1 MLISEIFY
9 SVQGEGILT
18 GVPSI
23 FIRTSGC
30 NLRCRWCDTPYA
42 SWKPEGTEFSP
53 DEILEKCRAWPSA
66 RHVVLTGGEP
76 MVAKDILSL
85 IGLLR
90 EAGYHLTIETAGTIP
105 LPEAGCDLAS
115 LSPKLS
121 NSTPLPGEISE
132 GWIARHETIRRNL
145 PVIKTWLEGA
155 KETQLKFVISNEAD
169 LLEAQQLLTE
179 LYHFLSPDH
188 ILLMPEGRTMEE
200 LRVRSAW
207 LVEVCKTHGYRFCH
221 RLHIELFGNTR
232 GT

>member
-42 SWKPEGTEFSP
+42 SWKPEGTAMSTR
-53 DEILEKCRAWPSA
+53 EIMARLPEWPAA

-76 MVAKDILSL
+76 MAAKDIDTL
-85 IGLLR
+85 IRLIR
-90 EAGYHLTIETAGTIP
+90 ESGYHLTIETAGTIP
-105 LPEAGCDLAS
+105 LPDAGCDLAS
-115 LSPKLS
+115 LSPKLG
-121 NSTPLPGEISE
+121 NSTPLPGEISD
-132 GWIARHETIRRNL
+132 GWITRHESTRHHPAVLR
-145 PVIKTWLEGA
+145 TWLAGA
-155 KETQLKFVISNEAD
+155 DESQLKFVISNEAD
-169 LLEAQQLLTE
+169 FAEAQTLLVE
-179 LYHFLSPDH
+179 LNHSLKPDH

-200 LRVRSAW
+200 LRARNAW
-207 LVEVCKTHGYRFCH
+207 LVEVCKAHGYRFCH

>member
-42 SWKPEGTEFSP
+42 SWKPEGTDLSP
-53 DEILEKCRAWPSA
+53 AAILKRMVEWPAA

-76 MVAKDILSL
+76 MVAKEIETL
-85 IGLLR
+85 IRLVR
-90 EAGYHLTIETAGTIP
+90 ESGYHLTIETAGTVP
-105 LPEAGCDLAS
+105 LPAAGCDLAS
-115 LSPKLS
+115 ISPKLS
-121 NSTPLPGEISE
+121 NSTPLPGEISD
-132 GWIARHETIRRNL
+132 GWITRHEETRRNL
-145 PVIKTWLEGA
+145 PAIRTWLEGA
-155 KETQLKFVISNEAD
+155 KESQLKFVITGDPDLTEAR
-169 LLEAQQLLTE
+169 ELLTA
-179 LYHFLSPDH
+179 LGHSLPADH

-200 LRVRSAW
+200 LRARSAS

-221 RLHIELFGNTR
+221 RLHIGLFGNTR

>member
-9 SVQGEGILT
+9 SVQGEGMLT

-23 FIRTSGC
+23 FVRTSGC

-42 SWKPEGTEFSP
+42 SWKPEGIDLTL
-53 DEILEKCRAWPSA
+53 DEILNRLKEWPAA

-76 MVAKDILSL
+76 MVA
-85 IGLLR
+85 R
-90 EAGYHLTIETAGTIP
+90 EAGVLTAGIRAAGYHLTIETAGTIP

-121 NSTPLPGEISE
+121 NSTPLPGEIS
-132 GWIARHETIRRNL
+132 GAWITRHEQTRRNL
-145 PVIKTWLEGA
+145 PVLRGWIAGA
-155 KETQLKFVISNEAD
+155 GATQVKFVISDEAD
-169 LLEAQQLLTE
+169 LAEAQTLLTE
-179 LYHFLSPDH
+179 WGHGLPPDH

-200 LRVRSAW
+200 LRARSAW
-207 LVEVCKTHGYRFCH
+207 LVERCKSHGYRFCQ
-221 RLHIELFGNTR
+221 RLHIELFGNKR

>member
-42 SWKPEGTEFSP
+42 SWKPEGIEMSP
-53 DEILEKCRAWPSA
+53 QEILAKLARWPAA

-76 MVAKDILSL
+76 MVARDIAFLMTE
-85 IGLLR
+85 IR
-90 EAGYHLTIETAGTIP
+90 AAGYHLTIETAGTIP

-115 LSPKLS
+115 LSPKLR
-121 NSTPLPGEISE
+121 NSTPLPGEISD
-132 GWIARHETIRRNL
+132 GWIARHESTRHQPSVLR
-145 PVIKTWLEGA
+145 TWLEGA
-155 KETQLKFVISNEAD
+155 REAQLKFVISNEAD
-169 LLEAQQLLTE
+169 FAEAQTLLGG
-179 LYHFLSPDH
+179 LSLSLTPDH

-200 LRVRSAW
+200 LRARSAW
-207 LVEVCKTHGYRFCH
+207 LVEICKTHGYRFCH